1 MHMPWDSK
9 QQLQSVMENLTEGL
23 VICDLNGQVLQCNK
37 AALELHGFGS
47 SEECAFN
54 LAEFTKIFQLSELDG
69 AVVAFEQWPLPRII
83 KGETLTDVEMR
94 VRRIDGDWNRVF
106 NYGGAIVRESAG
118 RSVAFVTVTDITE
131 RKNAEEGC
139 RLLASI
145 VHSSEDAIIGKTLD
159 GIITSWNQ
167 GAESIYGY
175 AAEEA
180 VGNSIVML
188 APPEDAAAIATILE
202 KLRRGDSLDHFE
214 TMRIAK
220 DGRRIWVSLTISPIR
235 DPSGRVVGAST
246 IARDITR
253 RKQAEQEQQASE
265 LRYRRLFESARDGI
279 LILKGDSGKIVDVN
293 PYLIELLRYSR
304 EELIGKELWQIGR
317 VEDISKSKAALV
329 ELQARD
335 FVRYQDLPL
344 ESSEGTVT
352 QVEVVA
358 NGYLEGDK
366 RVIQCNIRDIT
377 KRRLAEDVLKD
388 TNYRL
393 EHTLVDLKAKTADLT
408 AMTQQLWQASKLAT
422 MGELAASIAHELNNP
437 LATISLRIELLA
449 NSLSNDEEKSH
460 LIKIIA
466 GEVERM
472 AKLIGRLL
480 RFSHHHE
487 HEFVPLNL
495 RDEIENS
502 LELVE
507 YHLRARKI
515 QVEREFDDNLPTIQ
529 ADPEQLRQI
538 FLNLLTN
545 ASDAMPQ
552 GGTLVTR
559 LRSVDSDNGGRG
571 IRIELSD
578 SGLGITPADL
588 ERIWEPFFTTKPEG
602 KGTGLG
608 LSISRRAI
616 EAHHGTISIGSD
628 SGKGTTVRIFLP
640 AIHGA
645 KAESALSASSPK

>member
-1 MHMPWDSK
+1 MHVSWDSK
-9 QQLQSVMENLTEGL
+9 QQLQSVIENLTEGL

-37 AALELHGFGS
+37 AALELHGFAS
-47 SEECAFN
+47 SQECAFN

-69 AVVAFEQWPLPRII
+69 GVVAFEQWPLPRII
-83 KGETLTDVEMR
+83 QGETLTDVEMR

-106 NYGGAIVRESAG
+106 NYGGAVVRDADG
-118 RSVAFVTVTDITE
+118 RSVAFVTMTDITE
-131 RKNAEEGC
+131 RKKAEEGC

-145 VHSSEDAIIGKTLD
+145 VQSSEDAIIGKTLD
-159 GIITSWNQ
+159 GIITSWNK
-167 GAESIYGY
+167 GAETIYGY
-175 AAEEA
+175 SAKEA
-180 VGNSIVML
+180 VSDSITML
-188 APPEDAAAIATILE
+188 APPEDSSEIAAILE
-202 KLRRGDSLDHFE
+202 KLKRGESLEHFE
-214 TMRIAK
+214 TVRVAK

-246 IARDITR
+246 IARDITK
-253 RKQAEQEQQASE
+253 RKKSEQEQHASE
-265 LRYRRLFESARDGI
+265 LRYRQLFESARDGI
-279 LILKGDSGKIVDVN
+279 LILNGDSGKIVDVN
-293 PYLIELLRYSR
+293 PYLIELLRYPR
-304 EELIGKELWQIGR
+304 EELIGKELWQIGTA
-317 VEDISKSKAALV
+317 EDISASKAAVV
-329 ELQARD
+329 ELQERD

-344 ESSEGTVT
+344 ESSEGTIT

-366 RVIQCNIRDIT
+366 RVIQCNIRDVT

-393 EHTLVDLKAKTADLT
+393 EQTLVDLKAKTLDLT
-408 AMTQQLWQASKLAT
+408 AMTQQLWQASKLTT

-437 LATISLRIELLA
+437 LATISLRIDLLA
-449 NSLSNDEEKSH
+449 NSLSHDDDKSH
-460 LIKIIA
+460 LLKIIS

-480 RFSHHHE
+480 RFSHQHD
-487 HEFVPLNL
+487 HEFLPLNIL
-495 RDEIENS
+495 DEIESS

-507 YHLRARKI
+507 YHLRSRKI
-515 QVEREFDDNLPTIQ
+515 QVVREFDTTLPTIQ
-529 ADPEQLRQI
+529 ADSEQLRQI

-559 LRSVDSDNGGRG
+559 LRSVDAENGGRG
-571 IRIELSD
+571 VRIELTD
-578 SGLGITPADL
+578 SGLGITPANL

-608 LSISRRAI
+608 LAISRRAI
-616 EAHHGTISIGSD
+616 EAHHGTISIGSN
-628 SGKGTTVRIFLP
+628 SGQGTTVRIFLP
-640 AIHGA
+640 AIHVP
-645 KAESALSASSPK
+645 KAES

>member
-1 MHMPWDSK
+1 
-9 QQLQSVMENLTEGL
+9 
-23 VICDLNGQVLQCNK
+23 
-37 AALELHGFGS
+37 
-47 SEECAFN
+47 
-54 LAEFTKIFQLSELDG
+54 
-69 AVVAFEQWPLPRII
+69 
-83 KGETLTDVEMR
+83 MR
-94 VRRIDGDWNRVF
+94 VRRIDGDWHRVF
-106 NYGGAIVRESAG
+106 NYGGAVVRDAVG
-118 RSVAFVTVTDITE
+118 RCVAFVTMTDITE
-131 RKNAEEGC
+131 RKKAEEGC

-145 VHSSEDAIIGKTLD
+145 VESSEDAIIGKTLD
-159 GIITSWNQ
+159 GIITSWNK
-167 GAESIYGY
+167 GAERIYGY
-175 AAEEA
+175 SAKEA
-180 VGNSIVML
+180 VSNSIAML
-188 APPEDAAAIATILE
+188 APPENSDETAAILQKLKLGESLE
-202 KLRRGDSLDHFE
+202 HFE

-220 DGRRIWVSLTISPIR
+220 DGRRIWMSLTISPIR
-235 DPSGRVVGAST
+235 DRSGRVVGAST
-246 IARDITR
+246 IARDITK
-253 RKQAEQEQQASE
+253 RKKSEQEQHASE
-265 LRYRRLFESARDGI
+265 LRYRQLFESARDGI
-279 LILKGDSGKIVDVN
+279 LILNGESGKIVDVN
-293 PYLIELLRYSR
+293 PYLIELLRYPW
-304 EELIGKELWQIGR
+304 EELVGKELWQIGT
-317 VEDISKSKAALV
+317 VEDISASKAAVV

-366 RVIQCNIRDIT
+366 RVIQCNIRDVT
-377 KRRLAEDVLKD
+377 KRRLAEDALKD

-393 EHTLVDLKAKTADLT
+393 EHTLVDLKAKTLDLT
-408 AMTQQLWQASKLAT
+408 AMTQQLWQASKLTT

-437 LATISLRIELLA
+437 LATISLRIDLLA
-449 NSLSNDEEKSH
+449 NSLSHDDEKSH
-460 LIKIIA
+460 LLKIIS

-480 RFSHHHE
+480 RFSHQHD
-487 HEFVPLNL
+487 HEFLTLNIL
-495 RDEIENS
+495 DEIESS

-515 QVEREFDDNLPTIQ
+515 QVVREFDATLPTIQ

-559 LRSVDSDNGGRG
+559 LTSVNSENGGRG
-571 IRIELSD
+571 VRIELTD
-578 SGLGITPADL
+578 SGLGITPANL

-608 LSISRRAI
+608 LAISRRAI
-616 EAHHGTISIGSD
+616 EAHHGTISIGSN

-640 AIHGA
+640 AVHVS
-645 KAESALSASSPK
+645 KAES

>member
-1 MHMPWDSK
+1 
-9 QQLQSVMENLTEGL
+9 
-23 VICDLNGQVLQCNK
+23 
-37 AALELHGFGS
+37 
-47 SEECAFN
+47 
-54 LAEFTKIFQLSELDG
+54 
-69 AVVAFEQWPLPRII
+69 
-83 KGETLTDVEMR
+83 
-94 VRRIDGDWNRVF
+94 
-106 NYGGAIVRESAG
+106 
-118 RSVAFVTVTDITE
+118 
-131 RKNAEEGC
+131 
-139 RLLASI
+139 
-145 VHSSEDAIIGKTLD
+145 
-159 GIITSWNQ
+159 
-167 GAESIYGY
+167 
-175 AAEEA
+175 
-180 VGNSIVML
+180 ML
-188 APPEDAAAIATILE
+188 APPEDANEIATILE
-202 KLRRGDSLDHFE
+202 KLKRGDSLDHFE
-214 TMRIAK
+214 TVRIAK
-220 DGRRIWVSLTISPIR
+220 DGNRIWVSLTISPIR

-246 IARDITR
+246 IARDITK

-279 LILKGDSGKIVDVN
+279 LILDGESGKIVDVN
-293 PYLIELLRYSR
+293 PYLIELLRYPR

-317 VEDISKSKAALV
+317 VEDIDESKAKLV
-329 ELQARD
+329 ELQERD

-358 NGYLEGDK
+358 NGYLEGNK

-408 AMTQQLWQASKLAT
+408 ALTQQLWQASKLAT

-449 NSLSNDEEKSH
+449 NSFSNDEEKSH

-487 HEFVPLNL
+487 HEFVPLSI

-559 LRSVDSDNGGRG
+559 LRFVDSDNGGRG
-571 IRIELSD
+571 IRIELTD

-645 KAESALSASSPK
+645 KTESALSASTPK